1 MACIDAPELKGS
13 RANPKK
19 AKAAR
24 DYLRSL
30 TYKKV
35 IQIHRITKD
44 RYGRTIGELSLNG
57 KNIQKELIAKGYAK
71 IYKKYAGPCPWA
83 QK

>member
-44 RYGRTIGELSLNG
+44 RYGRTIGELFADGLD
-57 KNIQKELIAKGYAK
+57 IQEQMVKSGHAR
-71 IYKKYAGPCPWA
+71 IYKKYSFQCEWS
-83 QK
+83 K